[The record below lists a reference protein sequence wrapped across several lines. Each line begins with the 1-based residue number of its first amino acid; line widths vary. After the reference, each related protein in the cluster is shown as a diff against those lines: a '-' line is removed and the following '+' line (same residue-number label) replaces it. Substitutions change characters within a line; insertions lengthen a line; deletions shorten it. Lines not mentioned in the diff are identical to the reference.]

1 MRFQASKRYERY
13 SMQVTVEDVTSV
25 KKTLHIEVP
34 GDEVAREL
42 DNAYKTLRRTA
53 KIKGFRPGKVPRS
66 VLERMF
72 RKDVYADVSSRLI
85 QSSFV
90 DAVKQTHLNVVGNP
104 KVDPPEL
111 DPKGSY
117 KYDAVVEITPEIA
130 DIDYKGLTLKKTTY
144 AVGDDEVEA
153 QLKMLQKNLAQHQK
167 IEEDR
172 SAEEGDIVLI
182 DYEGFRNGKPFAET
196 GKTANFTLKL
206 GVGVIATDFDRQL
219 VGMKPGDTREI
230 KVKFPQDYFNKTL
243 ADLEI
248 IFDVRLNEIRKE
260 ILPEIDNEF
269 AKKVGPYQ
277 TLDELKGT
285 IVENLKQGYD
295 KRVEQ
300 ELNEQIFSALI
311 AGTDFE
317 APDALV
323 EMELEGIIEEAE
335 RSLAQRNQSLEAVGL
350 SREKITEKYRQTAL
364 NQVKRHLLLS
374 KLIEQ
379 EKLTL
384 SDEELEDRLK
394 EMAEN
399 FGYSLEDIK
408 KYYAQKENKEKLEVF
423 KHTLLEK
430 KAIQDI
436 IDNSNIEAIQPE
448 PAQKAEEGDRK

>member
-1 MRFQASKRYERY
+1 
-13 SMQVTVEDVTSV
+13 MQVTVEDVTSV